1 MAPHPASLTS
11 ERLLAECDERRLRR
25 GGPGGQHR
33 NKVETAVELTHKAS
47 GVAAEA
53 NEKRSQQK
61 NREVATF
68 RLRVRLALA
77 IRTERVPKPS
87 EMWASRTKAG
97 KLAINPSHEDFP
109 TLLAEALDH
118 LVMNDWETSAT
129 AKQLGVSTSQLV
141 KLLKHEPA
149 ALKLLNDQRNE
160 RGLKPL
166 N

>member
-1 MAPHPASLTS
+1 MALHPASLTGD
-11 ERLLAECDERRLRR
+11 RLLAACNERRLRR

-33 NKVETAVELTHKAS
+33 NKVETAVELTHKAF

-53 NEKRSQQK
+53 NERRSQQE
-61 NREVATF
+61 NREVAAF

-77 IRTERVPKPS
+77 IRTERGAKPS
-87 EMWASRTKAG
+87 ELWASRTKGG
-97 KLAINPSHEDFP
+97 KLAINSAHEDFP

-118 LVMNDWETSAT
+118 LVINDWETGAT
-129 AKQLGVSTSQLV
+129 AEHLGVSASQLV

-149 ALKLLNDQRNE
+149 ALKLLNKQRKE